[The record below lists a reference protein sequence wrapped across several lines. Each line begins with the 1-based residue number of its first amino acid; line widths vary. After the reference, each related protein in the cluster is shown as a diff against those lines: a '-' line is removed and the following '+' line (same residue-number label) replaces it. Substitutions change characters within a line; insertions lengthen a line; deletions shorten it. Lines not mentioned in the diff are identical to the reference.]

1 MSITVG
7 VDPVTFNIA
16 RVLTSAV
23 FAGIGGVV
31 VLVAGEKFKI
41 PKRLLRLLVAV
52 AALGAAIGT
61 FYAGWASIKLS
72 LGFGIGMAILG
83 ASMAFEKAAAS
94 KGAARL
100 GGALAL
106 LATGTAWVAWNA
118 YSMFR

>member
-61 FYAGWASIKLS
+61 FYAGWALIELS
-72 LGFGIGMAILG
+72 VLFGIGMAILG